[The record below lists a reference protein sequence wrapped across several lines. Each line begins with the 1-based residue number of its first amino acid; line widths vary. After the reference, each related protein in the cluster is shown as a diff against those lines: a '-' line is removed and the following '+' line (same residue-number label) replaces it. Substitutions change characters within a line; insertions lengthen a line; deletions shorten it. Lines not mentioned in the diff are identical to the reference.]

1 LAIARE
7 NQGLSTESDILFRAG
22 FRPSQELMTS
32 EQPRIEPEGHLPIR
46 SPPDAR
52 WRRCPGRKGPTLI
65 LKSQAFKP
73 FKITGLGF
81 LVKSDKEVDTLAD
94 KQAILSE
101 LENGVK
107 GLQQEVAVAA
117 ARKAVAAGVSPVEA
131 IENGLARGIREVGE
145 KFARKEMFVV
155 ELIYAA
161 TIMEEAIKILEP
173 ELKKSK
179 EKRHAVGTVV
189 LGTVAGDIHDIGK
202 NLVRIML
209 EAGGFEVHDMGKD
222 AATESFVSKSQEV
235 GASLVGASSLM
246 TTTVSVQKEIV
257 DALRSA
263 GVNAPVMVGGAA
275 VSEEWAKE
283 IGAHY
288 SQDAGSAVETAKQLL
303 GKGG

>member
-1 LAIARE
+1 
-7 NQGLSTESDILFRAG
+7 
-22 FRPSQELMTS
+22 M
-32 EQPRIEPEGHLPIR
+32 
-46 SPPDAR
+46 
-52 WRRCPGRKGPTLI
+52 
-65 LKSQAFKP
+65 
-73 FKITGLGF
+73 
-81 LVKSDKEVDTLAD
+81 AD
-94 KQAILSE
+94 KQTILSE

-107 GLQQEVAVAA
+107 GLQQEVAVDAA
-117 ARKAVAAGVSPVEA
+117 KRAVAAGISPVEA

-161 TIMEEAIKILEP
+161 TIMEEAIKVLEP

-209 EAGGFEVHDMGKD
+209 EAGGFEVHDIGKD
-222 AATESFVSKSQEV
+222 AATDVFVSKSEEV

-246 TTTVSVQKEIV
+246 TTTVSVQKDIV
-257 DALRSA
+257 DALRKA
-263 GVNAPVMVGGAA
+263 GVKAPVMVGGAA

-288 SQDAGSAVETAKQLL
+288 SSDAGSAVKTARELL
-303 GKGG
+303 GKGA